1 MLKYIHQGDIMNFVS
16 REHLNIFLNNL
27 LFLGQG
33 SQGACYLNKRT
44 NMVIKIFNDYF
55 DNEIAGYSDE
65 FLMRFS
71 FIKNDSFVWPS
82 DVIKIG
88 NEVVGYT
95 MPYKKAKNL
104 YKINPLFVNLNTFDR
119 AAQRVM
125 NDVKVLSDNSIG
137 LYDVIYNILYANG
150 KFYVID
156 TLEYSKRKTSYE
168 ENKKSIDDELKLFL
182 VDNYFNDFV
191 RTDTILN
198 EMYNNNDI
206 SALDFL
212 RAFRIKLSEYIG
224 KDIEKLNDAKILV
237 KKSTKS
243 KYMRDF

>member
-1 MLKYIHQGDIMNFVS
+1 MKFFS
-16 REHLNIFLNNL
+16 KEHLDLFLSNL
-27 LFLGQG
+27 IYLGQG
-33 SQGACYLNKRT
+33 SQGTCYLNKRT

-71 FIKNDSFVWPS
+71 FIKNSSFVWPS

-125 NDVKVLSDNSIG
+125 NDVKVLSDNSIR

-182 VDNYFNDFV
+182 VDNYFDDFV
-191 RTDTILN
+191 KNDSVLN
-198 EMYNNNDI
+198 EMYSNSDI
-206 SALDFL
+206 SALEFL
-212 RAFRIKLSEYIG
+212 RTFRTKLSEYVG
-224 KDIEKLNDAKILV
+224 KDIVKLNDAKCLI
-237 KKSTKS
+237 KRNEKSS
-243 KYMRDF
+243 YMRDLEKDI

>member
-1 MLKYIHQGDIMNFVS
+1 MNFVS
-16 REHLNIFLNNL
+16 REHLDLFLSNL
-27 LFLGQG
+27 IYLGQG
-33 SQGACYLNKRT
+33 SQGTCYLNKRT

-125 NDVKVLSDNSIG
+125 NDVKVLSDNSIR

-156 TLEYSKRKTSYE
+156 TLEYCIRETSYE
-168 ENKKSIDDELKLFL
+168 ENRKNIDDEIKLFL

>member
-1 MLKYIHQGDIMNFVS
+1 MNFVS

>member
-1 MLKYIHQGDIMNFVS
+1 MKFFS
-16 REHLNIFLNNL
+16 KEHLDLFLSNL
-27 LFLGQG
+27 IYLGQG
-33 SQGACYLNKRT
+33 SQGTCYLNKRT

-71 FIKNDSFVWPS
+71 FIKNGSFVWPS

-125 NDVKVLSDNSIG
+125 NDVKVLSDNSIR
-137 LYDVIYNILYANG
+137 LYDVIYNILYASG

-156 TLEYSKRKTSYE
+156 TLEYCIRETSYE
-168 ENKKSIDDELKLFL
+168 ENRKNIDDEIKLFL

-243 KYMRDF
+243 KYSRDF

>member
-1 MLKYIHQGDIMNFVS
+1 MNFVS

-55 DNEIAGYSDE
+55 DNEIANYSDE
-65 FLMRFS
+65 YLMKFS
-71 FIKNDSFVWPS
+71 SIKNKTFIWPT
-82 DVIKIG
+82 DVIRIG

-104 YKINPLFVNLNTFDR
+104 YKINPLFINLDTFDK
-119 AAQRVM
+119 AAQNAM
-125 NDVKVLSDNSIG
+125 DDVRIISNSNVR
-137 LYDVIYNILYANG
+137 LYDVRYNILYASG

-156 TLEYSKRKTSYE
+156 TLEYCIRETSYE
-168 ENKKSIDDELKLFL
+168 ENRKNIDDEIKLFL

-243 KYMRDF
+243 KYSRDF

>member
-1 MLKYIHQGDIMNFVS
+1 M
-16 REHLNIFLNNL
+16 
-27 LFLGQG
+27 
-33 SQGACYLNKRT
+33 
-44 NMVIKIFNDYF
+44 
-55 DNEIAGYSDE
+55 
-65 FLMRFS
+65 
-71 FIKNDSFVWPS
+71 
-82 DVIKIG
+82 
-88 NEVVGYT
+88 
-95 MPYKKAKNL
+95 

-125 NDVKVLSDNSIG
+125 NDVKVLSDNSIR